1 MVQTGGTLNAVPKT
15 LPKQQ
20 MLQLHLWFLL
30 RTSLLLDPNSR
41 ETVRMPRML
50 PHLRLGKN
58 MSRCNDKKSEPC
70 HHPKGKQLASCREKN
85 VKMMKKVDNVQL
97 L

>member
-15 LPKQQ
+15 LPKQL

-41 ETVRMPRML
+41 ETVKMPRML
-50 PHLRLGKN
+50 PQLRLGKN
-58 MSRCNDKKSEPC
+58 MSEMKMIRKVNHATTQKEAI
-70 HHPKGKQLASCREKN
+70 GKLS
-85 VKMMKKVDNVQL
+85 
-97 L
+97 